1 MYAPE
6 TDSPQADPQRHL
18 VDLQYEEVSNARTAV
33 LNRELVRMRGEGWN
47 VQLVGDHLVASRRE
61 HGHSQMERMLIAV
74 GGFLALAY
82 AATIFMAGMVES
94 LPGSKAVFLAGAA
107 VVGGLIAFFTRGQA
121 ARDRRVSVSVD
132 GQGRPFMADLATRD
146 F

>member
-6 TDSPQADPQRHL
+6 AGSPQVDPQRHL

-33 LNRELVRMRGEGWN
+33 LNREQVRMREDGWN
-47 VQLVGDHLVASRRE
+47 VQLIGDHLIASRRE
-61 HGHSQMERMLIAV
+61 AGRSQLERVLIAV

-82 AATIFMAGMVES
+82 AATIF
-94 LPGSKAVFLAGAA
+94 LPDVIERLSVSNAVFLGGA
-107 VVGGLIAFFTRGQA
+107 VVLGALIAFFTRGQA
-121 ARDRRVSVSVD
+121 ARDRQVSVSVD
-132 GQGRPFMADLATRD
+132 GQGRPFVTDVATRD